1 MDAAYQSL
9 EIKRN
14 HLTERLEMG
23 LYPYTQRYL
32 GTYRNHFST
41 IGLNGMNE
49 AIRNFTDDVENIS
62 TPR

>member
-9 EIKRN
+9 EIKREKLA
-14 HLTERLEMG
+14 HRLEAG
-23 LYPYTQRYL
+23 LYPYTKRYL

-49 AIRNFTDDVENIS
+49 AIRNFTDDTEDLS